1 MWGLLVI
8 AVLVGPGFAIKNV
21 YDMKIECPHS
31 VNFGETSVTGQ
42 VELPALPITEA
53 EQLVP
58 ESSCNMDNHQSL
70 ATINTLTKVSWRK
83 KADQVSASQNSF
95 EVIEAE
101 TSFKGLC
108 MLKHRM
114 IEESFKNRRS
124 VICYDLSCNTTF
136 CKPTVY
142 MVVPVHACNM
152 MKSCL
157 VGLGPYRVQVVY
169 ERTYCTVGIL
179 TEGKCFIPD
188 KTILSSIK
196 RGMFVVTSVQVLCF
210 FIVQK
215 GHSYKIMD
223 EVKKSMMNKCN
234 DTENKV
240 QGYYIC
246 ILGGNSAPVYVPS
259 LDDFRSMEIFSS
271 MLRSPFGEDHDLPG
285 EEFSTY
291 QIAGPTEAKVP
302 HTASSKNLALIAY
315 SGNPSYSSL
324 SLITSSQDGRYV
336 FSPGLFPNLNQTQCE
351 KNALPMV
358 WRGMI
363 DLSGYYEAIH
373 PCNIFCVLSGPGA
386 SCEAFSEGGIF
397 NITSPTCLVS
407 KQNRFRAA
415 EQQIN
420 FVCQRVDMDIVVYC
434 NGQKKTI
441 LTKTLV
447 IGQCIYTIT
456 SLFSLLPGVA
466 HSIAI
471 ELCVPGF
478 HGWAT
483 AALLITF
490 CFGWILIPT
499 ITLAVLVVLK
509 FIASILHT
517 NSQENRFK
525 LILKKVKEEFEKTK
539 GSMVCEVC
547 KYECETS
554 KELKA
559 HNLSC
564 PQSECP
570 YCFTHCE
577 PTEATFQAHYKVCQ
591 ATHRFRE
598 DLKKTVT
605 PQTVGPGC
613 YRTLNLFRYKSRC
626 YILTMWLFLLSIESI
641 MWAASA
647 AEIPLVPLWTDNAH
661 GIGSVPMHT
670 DLELDFSLPSSSKY
684 TYKRKLTNP
693 VNTEQGVQLH
703 IEIEEQ
709 GIGADVHHLGHWFD
723 ARLNLKTSF
732 HCYGACS
739 KYQYPWHTAK
749 CHFEKDY
756 EYENSWACNPADCP
770 GVGTGCTACGLYLD
784 QMKPIG
790 TAYKLV
796 AIRYS
801 RKACVQFG
809 EEHLCK
815 TIDMN
820 DCFVTR
826 HVKICI
832 IGTVS
837 KFIQG
842 DTLLFLGPLEGG
854 GLIFKHWC
862 TSTCQF
868 GDPGDIMSPKDKPF
882 LCPEFPGQF
891 RKKCNFA
898 TTPVCEYDGNQISGY
913 KKMKATIDSF
923 QSFNTSSIHF
933 TDERIEWK
941 DPDGMLRDHINIVV
955 TKDIDFEN
963 LAENPCR
970 IGLQVSAIEGAWG
983 SGVGFTLTCQV
994 SLTECP
1000 TFLTSIK
1007 ACDMAICYGA
1017 ESVTL
1022 VRGQNTVKISGKGG
1036 HSGSSFKCCHG
1047 VDCSSNGLQA
1057 NPPHLDRVAGVSEL
1071 TNEKVYD
1078 DGAPQCGIAC
1088 WFIKSGEWV
1097 KGIFSGNW
1105 IVLIVLC
1112 VLLLI
1117 SLILLGIFCPVRKH
1131 KKS

>member
-1 MWGLLVI
+1 MWSLLFL
-8 AVLVGPGFAIKNV
+8 AALVGQGFALKNV
-21 YDMKIECPHS
+21 FDMRIQCPHS
-31 VNFGETSVTGQ
+31 VNFGETSVSGYT
-42 VELPALPITEA
+42 ELPPLSLQEA

-70 ATINTLTKVSWRK
+70 STINKLTKVIWRK
-83 KADQVSASQNSF
+83 KANQESANQNSF
-95 EVIEAE
+95 EVVESE
-101 TSFKGLC
+101 VSFKGLC

-114 IEESFKNRRS
+114 VEESYRNRRS
-124 VICYDLSCNTTF
+124 VICYDLACNSTF

-142 MVVPVHACNM
+142 MIVPIHACNM

-157 VGLGPYRVQVVY
+157 IGLGPYRIQVVY
-169 ERTYCTVGIL
+169 ERTYCTTGIL
-179 TEGKCFIPD
+179 TEGKCFVPD
-188 KTILSSIK
+188 KAVVSALK
-196 RGMFVVTSVQVLCF
+196 RGMYAIASIETICF
-210 FIVQK
+210 FIHQK
-215 GHSYKIMD
+215 GNTYKIVTAITSAMG
-223 EVKKSMMNKCN
+223 SKCN
-234 DTENKV
+234 NTDTKV

-246 ILGGNSAPVYVPS
+246 IIGGNSAPVYAPAGE
-259 LDDFRSMEIFSS
+259 DFRAMEVFSGIIT
-271 MLRSPFGEDHDLPG
+271 SPHGEDHDLPG
-285 EEFSTY
+285 EEIATY
-291 QIAGPTEAKVP
+291 QISGQIEAKIP
-302 HTASSKNLALIAY
+302 HTVSSKNLKLTAFAGI
-315 SGNPSYSSL
+315 PSYSS
-324 SLITSSQDGRYV
+324 TSILAASEDGRFI
-336 FSPGLFPNLNQTQCE
+336 FSPGLFPNLNQSVCDN
-351 KNALPMV
+351 NALPLI
-358 WRGMI
+358 WRGLI
-363 DLSGYYEAIH
+363 DLTGYYEAVH
-373 PCNIFCVLSGPGA
+373 PCNVFCVLSGPGA

-397 NITSPTCLVS
+397 NITSPMCLVS

-415 EQQIN
+415 EQQIS
-420 FVCQRVDMDIVVYC
+420 FVCQRVDMDIIVYC

-490 CFGWILIPT
+490 CFGWVLIPAC
-499 ITLAVLVVLK
+499 TLAILLVLK
-509 FIASILHT
+509 FFANILHT
-517 NSQENRFK
+517 SNQENRFK
-525 LILKKVKEEFEKTK
+525 AILRKIKEEFEKTK
-539 GSMVCEVC
+539 GSMVCEIC
-547 KYECETS
+547 KYECETL

-564 PQSECP
+564 VQGECP

-577 PTEATFQAHYKVCQ
+577 PTETAIQAHYKVCQ

-605 PQTVGPGC
+605 PQNIGPGC

-626 YILTMWLFLLSIESI
+626 YILTMWTLLLIVESI
-641 MWAASA
+641 LWAASA

-661 GIGSVPMHT
+661 GVGSVPMHT

-684 TYKRKLTNP
+684 TYKRHLTNP
-693 VNTEQGVQLH
+693 VNDQQSVSLH
-703 IEIEEQ
+703 IEIESQ
-709 GIGADVHHLGHWFD
+709 GIGADVHHLGHWYD

-732 HCYGACS
+732 HCYGACT

-756 EYENSWACNPADCP
+756 EYENSWACNPPDCP

-784 QMKPIG
+784 QLKPVG
-790 TAYKLV
+790 TAFKIISV
-796 AIRYS
+796 RYS
-801 RKACVQFG
+801 RKVCVQFG
-809 EEHLCK
+809 EEYLCK

-826 HVKICI
+826 HAKICI

-837 KFIQG
+837 KFSQG
-842 DTLLFLGPLEGG
+842 DTLLFLGPMEGG
-854 GLIFKHWC
+854 GIIFKHWC
-862 TSTCQF
+862 TSTCHF
-868 GDPGDIMSPKDKPF
+868 GDPGDVMGPKDKPF
-882 LCPEFPGQF
+882 ICPEFPGQF

-898 TTPVCEYDGNQISGY
+898 TTPVCEYDGNIISGY
-913 KKMKATIDSF
+913 KKVLATIDSF
-923 QSFNTSSIHF
+923 QSFNTSNIHF
-933 TDERIEWK
+933 TDERIEWR
-941 DPDGMLRDHINIVV
+941 DPDGMLRDHINIVIS
-955 TKDIDFEN
+955 KDIDFEN
-963 LAENPCR
+963 LAENPCKV
-970 IGLQVSAIEGAWG
+970 GLQAANIEGAWG

-1022 VRGQNTVKISGKGG
+1022 SRGQNTVKITGKGG

-1047 VDCSSNGLQA
+1047 KECSSTGLQA
-1057 NPPHLDRVAGVSEL
+1057 SAPHLDKVNGISEL
-1071 TNEKVYD
+1071 ENEKVYD
-1078 DGAPQCGIAC
+1078 DGAPECGVTC
-1088 WFIKSGEWV
+1088 WFKKSGEWV
-1097 KGIFSGNW
+1097 MGIINGNW
-1105 IVLIVLC
+1105 VVLIVLC
-1112 VLLLI
+1112 VLLLF
-1117 SLILLGIFCPVRKH
+1117 SFILLSILCPVRKH